1 MRLGGRFRTT
11 PGRLPGRTVRTVVLT
26 VVTAV
31 AALAAAGSASAV
43 TLNGDWAPF
52 TRCPVEAQP
61 MLAAG
66 GVKIIASCLSVDSPN
81 GSVTIGSTTVTTGDT
96 NLQIGLIEN
105 NSKAL
110 STFKA
115 VSPSG
120 GAVVAAPASVPGG
133 LLGLMCPSSI
143 PVIAQICATLV
154 NNPLNNVTAVVQ
166 PAGNPTNLSLVN
178 SFAQGK
184 PIVRLPVMIQLQNS
198 ILGSTCYI
206 GSTSDPIVLHPE
218 NLTAPT
224 FGDGG
229 AFDANGTPDP
239 SGVLS
244 ALILDS
250 TEGDNKFSV
259 PAATGC
265 GGTLSAIITPILN
278 AKIGLPSPSGKNS
291 LTLDGVVND
300 LAAFGDPA
308 EYAPHEGQQLA
319 ADWNS
324 AVLP

>member
-1 MRLGGRFRTT
+1 MRLR
-11 PGRLPGRTVRTVVLT
+11 VRTFRIAALAA
-26 VVTAV
+26 VTALTAT

-52 TRCPVEAQP
+52 TRCPVEAP
-61 MLAAG
+61 SMLAAG
-66 GVKIIASCLSVDSPN
+66 GVKIIASCLAVDSPS

-105 NSKAL
+105 NTKATA
-110 STFKA
+110 TFKA
-115 VSPSG
+115 VSPTG

-143 PVIAQICATLV
+143 PVIAQICAELV
-154 NNPLNNVTAVVQ
+154 GSPLNAVNAVVQ
-166 PAGNPTNLSLVN
+166 PAGNPTQLNLLN
-178 SFAQGK
+178 SFAEGK

-206 GSTSDPIVLHPE
+206 GSTSDPIVLRPE
-218 NLTAPT
+218 NVTTPT

-239 SGVLS
+239 NGVLS
-244 ALILDS
+244 ALIVDS
-250 TEGDNKFSV
+250 TEGDNTFSV

-265 GGTLSAIITPILN
+265 GGLLSAIITPILN
-278 AKIGLPSPSGKNS
+278 LKIGLPSPSGKNS
-291 LTLDGVVND
+291 LVLDGVVND
-300 LAAFGDPA
+300 LAAFGDPV

-319 ADWNS
+319 TDWNS

>member
-1 MRLGGRFRTT
+1 MRLM
-11 PGRLPGRTVRTVVLT
+11 RLATVATITVT
-26 VVTAV
+26 
-31 AALAAAGSASAV
+31 AALAAAGSAAAV

-52 TRCPVEAQP
+52 TRCPVEAP
-61 MLAAG
+61 AMLAAG
-66 GVKIIASCLSVDSPN
+66 GVKLIASCLSVDSPS
-81 GSVTIGSTTVTTGDT
+81 GSVTIGSTAVTTGDT

-105 NSKAL
+105 NKTAI

-143 PVIAQICATLV
+143 PVISQICATLV
-154 NNPLNNVTAVVQ
+154 GSPLNAVNAVVL
-166 PAGNPTNLSLVN
+166 PAGNPTSLSLVN
-178 SFAQGK
+178 SFAVGK
-184 PIVRLPVMIQLQNS
+184 PIVRLPVMIQLQNP

-206 GSTSDPIVLHPE
+206 GGTSNPIVLRPQ
-218 NLTAPT
+218 NLVAPT
-224 FGDGG
+224 FGNGG

-244 ALILDS
+244 ALILNS
-250 TEGDNKFSV
+250 TEGDNTFSV

-265 GGTLSAIITPILN
+265 GGLLSPIITPILN
-278 AKIGLPSPSGKNS
+278 AKIGLPSPSGNNH
-291 LTLDGVVND
+291 LELDGVVND
-300 LAAFGDPA
+300 LASFGNPGQ
-308 EYAPHEGQQLA
+308 YAPNEGKQLA